1 MGADVAAGCDGNPGV
16 IRGIFQGRTCG
27 LGILMFAAKSIPTQ
41 NSTQTRSPHSLS
53 NTDSTLAEQFWPPCR
68 QPEHRGRSSPYCAR
82 KFALLI
88 SVAAD
93 VSTLDDPLSRFSSNF
108 VATQADECRVL
119 AAKQWTDATLPQA
132 APILGRNQLITV
144 WNQLLDRVFRSFWR
158 HFFTNFNDATTAN
171 LAVDLTLTHTR
182 FVGQRMRCWQGF
194 FERQA
199 CICRV
204 A

>member
-1 MGADVAAGCDGNPGV
+1 MPS
-16 IRGIFQGRTCG
+16 
-27 LGILMFAAKSIPTQ
+27 AKSIPTQ
-41 NSTQTRSPHSLS
+41 KSTQTRSPPSLS
-53 NTDSTLAEQFWPPCR
+53 NTDSALVEQIRPPR
-68 QPEHRGRSSPYCAR
+68 RLPDHRGRSSPYCAR

-93 VSTLDDPLSRFSSNF
+93 VSTLDNPLSRFPPYF
-108 VATQADECRVL
+108 GVTQADECRVL
-119 AAKQWTDATLPQA
+119 AAKQWTGANLPQA

-171 LAVDLTLTHTR
+171 LAMDLTLTHTR
-182 FVGQRMRCWQGF
+182 FVGMRMRCWQGF